1 MATLGPAGARAN
13 LRLATEDIHER
24 LHEAEAF
31 RLIGESALSMH
42 DYGRLLGSILR
53 FHGSVQPALAAHP
66 ETAPLGGG
74 TDRLEHLRSDMRH
87 IGAAAPPPCVDGLT
101 LDPDE
106 VVGCLYVVQGSTLG
120 GRVIYRQLDYLFEGV
135 EGRSFFLGSDD
146 EPLKWKKVRALLE
159 EQPPERKEALRRG
172 AVKTFGF
179 FEQCLAREFPEPSHA
194 RRPS

>member
-1 MATLGPAGARAN
+1 MGARAD
-13 LRLATEDIHER
+13 LRLATEEIHER

-53 FHGSVQPALAAHP
+53 FHSSVQPVLAAHP

-74 TDRLEHLRSDMRH
+74 MDRLERLQSDLRH
-87 IGAAAPPPCVDGLT
+87 IGVAAPLPCLGRLT
-101 LDPDE
+101 LDADE

-120 GRVIYRQLDYLFEGV
+120 GRVIYRQLDYLFDGA
-135 EGRSFFLGSDD
+135 EGRSFFLGSGD
-146 EPLKWKKVRALLE
+146 EPPKWQKVRALLE

-172 AVKTFGF
+172 AVKTFGL
-179 FEQCLAREFPEPSHA
+179 FEQCLAREFPEPRRARHA
-194 RRPS
+194 S